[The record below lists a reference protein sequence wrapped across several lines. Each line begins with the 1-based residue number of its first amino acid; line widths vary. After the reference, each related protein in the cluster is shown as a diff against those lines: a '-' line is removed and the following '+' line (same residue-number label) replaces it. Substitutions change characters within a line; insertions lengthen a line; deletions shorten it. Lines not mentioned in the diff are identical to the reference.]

1 MLRRLRNVMKLEAAT
16 AEFKFSQEAIA
27 YSVESREDEE
37 GGNEK

>member
-1 MLRRLRNVMKLEAAT
+1 MKLEAAT

-27 YSVESREDEE
+27 YSVENREDEE